1 MKSVTGFVKNIS
13 NNAAYKWKNS
23 YIKCAKYKK
32 FKNLKTL
39 YSFNEVL
46 ALSNICD
53 MHVSNIDNILEEEGS
68 IEILKIIG
76 LINSKNSTY
85 IVSNVKS
92 LQKIKIQLFYKQ
104 VM

>member
-1 MKSVTGFVKNIS
+1 MCKV
-13 NNAAYKWKNS
+13 
-23 YIKCAKYKK
+23 
-32 FKNLKTL
+32 KNLKTL

-53 MHVSNIDNILEEEGS
+53 MYVSNIDNILEEEGS

-76 LINSKNSTY
+76 LIISKNSTY

>member
-1 MKSVTGFVKNIS
+1 M
-13 NNAAYKWKNS
+13 Y
-23 YIKCAKYKK
+23 
-32 FKNLKTL
+32 
-39 YSFNEVL
+39 
-46 ALSNICD
+46 
-53 MHVSNIDNILEEEGS
+53 VSNIDNILEEEGS

>member
-1 MKSVTGFVKNIS
+1 MKKLILNVQSIR
-13 NNAAYKWKNS
+13 NS
-23 YIKCAKYKK
+23 
-32 FKNLKTL
+32 KTL
-39 YSFNEVL
+39 KHCTFLMKYY
-46 ALSNICD
+46 LSNICD
-53 MHVSNIDNILEEEGS
+53 MYVSNIDNILEEEGS

-92 LQKIKIQLFYKQ
+92 LQKIKTQLFYKQ

>member
-1 MKSVTGFVKNIS
+1 MQLINEKT
-13 NNAAYKWKNS
+13 

-39 YSFNEVL
+39 YIFNEVL
-46 ALSNICD
+46 PLSNICD
-53 MHVSNIDNILEEEGS
+53 MYVSNINNILEEEGS

-76 LINSKNSTY
+76 LVNSKNSTY

-92 LQKIKIQLFYKQ
+92 LQKIKTQLFYKQ